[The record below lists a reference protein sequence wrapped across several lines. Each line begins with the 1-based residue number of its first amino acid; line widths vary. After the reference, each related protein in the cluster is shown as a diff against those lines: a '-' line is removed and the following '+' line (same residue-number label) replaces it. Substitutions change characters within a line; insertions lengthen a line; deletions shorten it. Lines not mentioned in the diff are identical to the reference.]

1 MEAWTICKSIHKD
14 ISIPPSQWKVS
25 TYQQNCFKRHDTPP
39 FATDA
44 TTAPGTAL
52 FQHWIRDSYDLNETS
67 SSSSS
72 STPSWDPWTDFPSE
86 HVMKLYPDI
95 SDDDAARDYYT
106 LWYTTT
112 VDVPKEGN
120 RRGHLTLH
128 GVNYQPIVYF
138 DGKMLQP
145 YTTYSEDDATDDHN
159 TGGMFIRRHYDLGL
173 AKLQQ
178 LKSSSTLEILVMPPP
193 FAGMPC
199 KEACTTRDCQGGDHN
214 IAKSG
219 AIMQCTAG
227 WDWISPT
234 PDRNTGIW
242 DEVEIQ
248 WTLGDVKLHD
258 VWVKVSNIVVE
269 NESDHGDNDETTTTL
284 PLGDDV
290 RVSAWIDL
298 TVTATYHESRNRPID
313 GSYSYWITPYSS
325 HLPQSPELLESSA
338 LASGTIYNVT
348 IDQHAADYHLGNIRI
363 PKAKLWWPHTHGAQ
377 PLYTVQVLFRS
388 SDNAYESRV
397 DTTFGVRTVSSE
409 TGAAS
414 KSFTLKI
421 NGHPIFLAGGNW
433 ITTDQFLRFSNSYQR
448 YYNELTLM
456 ANAGFNSIRV
466 WGGGITETR
475 QFYHVAD
482 EVGMLIYQEFWM
494 TGDNNG
500 RFAGDYDWP
509 NDHGSYTRN
518 VRDVIRKLRNHPS
531 LAFFGGGNELYPT
544 SKSPP
549 RDVDEQIRMYI
560 GVYDGTRPYVSS
572 SVTEV
577 GDSFDP
583 SDSLAPKDGPYGIQ
597 REEDFFDRNPGFT
610 SPLLS
615 LDELA
620 RNVSIHDVKN
630 KRAPGRNIG
639 FQAEIGSVS
648 HPELESLKRFLSS
661 DSLKSF
667 PGCGVTSCFQVDQ
680 EWNYLKWLPF
690 TEQSGL
696 DRICQFQYPPVS
708 NLTIDN
714 RVDSIE
720 DYSWAAQFAQYI
732 QYNALV
738 QGYSHRIFDWHSAFY
753 IWKTSSPSPTLR
765 GSLYDW
771 YLATNGGYW
780 GAHSGL
786 SGGNPVRLI
795 FNRHDWTLNV
805 VNTLPKAFLGTTMR
819 WTAHSLNGT
828 RVGGDTV
835 SIPDQLNGNHVAHLE
850 YKLPWIQSE
859 QAFMPELQNILLYR
873 MEVFYRNEYDSIIHN
888 TRNDYYLTDPSVG
901 SESQSRY
908 ALLGAY
914 RKVLPRVRLQV
925 SCAAD
930 DDSMDIMCKVD
941 HLQKETIGIM
951 TRFALVLD
959 PSMSDGSDNRILPS
973 FYSQNYITLLPGDSS
988 YVKINTTNEQKQT
1001 WTCLPDGYIGVG
1013 TRKRGGFFLM
1023 VSVDGWNVEQS
1034 TILIGCTHLLATT

>member
-1 MEAWTICKSIHKD
+1 MEAWTICKSVHKD
-14 ISIPPSQWKVS
+14 IPPSQWELS
-25 TYQQNCFKRHDTPP
+25 IYQQNCFQRHDIPP

-52 FQHWIRDSYDLNETS
+52 FQHWIRDDSYQNETS
-67 SSSSS
+67 PSSSA
-72 STPSWDPWTDFPSE
+72 PSWDPWNDFPNE
-86 HVMKLYPDI
+86 NIMKLYPDI

-112 VDVPKEGN
+112 VVAPNNNYD

-138 DGKMLQP
+138 DGEMLRP
-145 YTTYSEDDATDDHN
+145 YTIYSEDNDANENHDS
-159 TGGMFIRRHYDLGL
+159 GGMFLRRHYDLGL
-173 AKLQQ
+173 SKLQQ
-178 LKSSSTLEILVMPPP
+178 SVSSSALEILVLPPP
-193 FAGMPC
+193 FVGRPC
-199 KEACTTRDCQGGDHN
+199 KEACTTIDCQGGDHN

-242 DEVEIQ
+242 DEVEIE

-258 VWVKVSNIVVE
+258 VWVKTSNIVVE
-269 NESDHGDNDETTTTL
+269 SDGDYDETSKTTL

-290 RVSAWIDL
+290 TVSALIDL
-298 TVTATYHESRNRPID
+298 AVTATYHGPSKDPID

-325 HLPQSPELLESSA
+325 HLPPSPEQLESSA

-348 IDQHAADYHLGNIRI
+348 IDQCDADFHLGKIRL
-363 PKAKLWWPHTHGAQ
+363 PKAKLWWPHTHGSQ
-377 PLYTVQVLFRS
+377 PLYLLQVVFRS
-388 SDNAYESRV
+388 SDNTYESRV
-397 DTTFGVRTVSSE
+397 NTSFGVRTVSSE
-409 TGAAS
+409 IGAAS

-433 ITTDQFLRFSNSYQR
+433 ITSDQFLRFSNSRQR
-448 YYNELTLM
+448 YFNELMLM
-456 ANAGFNSIRV
+456 ANAGFNSIRI

-475 QFYHVAD
+475 QFYEVAD

-500 RFAGDYDWP
+500 RFAGEYDWP
-509 NDHGSYTRN
+509 TDHVSYILN

-531 LAFFGGGNELYPT
+531 LAFFGGGNELYPIDL
-544 SKSPP
+544 SPP
-549 RDVDEQIRMYI
+549 RDIDEQIRRYI
-560 GVYDGTRPYVSS
+560 RTYDGSRPYVSS

-583 SDSLAPKDGPYGIQ
+583 LDNLAPKDGPYGILK
-597 REEDFFDRNPGFT
+597 EEDFFDRNPGFT

-615 LDELA
+615 VDELA
-620 RNVSIHDVKN
+620 HNVSIYDIKN

-661 DSLKSF
+661 DALKSF

-680 EWNYLKWLPF
+680 AWNYLKWLPF
-690 TEQSGL
+690 TEGVSGV
-696 DRICQFQYPPVS
+696 DRICQLQYPPIN
-708 NLTIDN
+708 NLIIDT
-714 RVDSIE
+714 RMDSIE
-720 DYSWAAQFAQYI
+720 DYSWAAQFVQYD

-738 QGYSHRIFDWHSAFY
+738 QGYSHRVFEWHSAFY

-780 GAHSGL
+780 GTRAGL
-786 SGGNPVRLI
+786 SGPVRLN
-795 FNRHDWTLNV
+795 FNRLDWTLQV
-805 VNTLPKAFLGTTMR
+805 VNTLPTAFVGTNIR
-819 WTAHSLNGT
+819 WTAYTLNGT
-828 RVGGDTV
+828 RVAGDV
-835 SIPDQLNGNHVAHLE
+835 IPVQAQLIA
-850 YKLPWIQSE
+850 KLPWIQIE
-859 QAFMPELQNILLYR
+859 QEFMPELQNILLYR
-873 MEVFYRNEYDSIIHN
+873 IEVGYKDERDSTIHS
-888 TRNDYYLTDPSVG
+888 TRNDYYLTDPSIG
-901 SESQSRY
+901 SHSQSRY

-914 RKVLPRVRLQV
+914 RKVMQRVRLEV
-925 SCAAD
+925 TCTAEA
-930 DDSMDIMCKVD
+930 DSMDIACKVD
-941 HLQKETIGIM
+941 HLQKETIAIM
-951 TRFALVLD
+951 ARFTLVLD
-959 PSMSDGSDNRILPS
+959 PSMPDESDNRILPS
-973 FYSQNYITLLPGDSS
+973 FYSQNYITLLPGESS
-988 YVKINTTNEQKQT
+988 NVSINATKEQKET
-1001 WTCLPDGYIGVG
+1001 WTCLPDGYVGVG

-1023 VSVDGWNVEQS
+1023 VSVDGYNVAQQ
-1034 TILIGCTHLLATT
+1034 TVLISCIDLLATT